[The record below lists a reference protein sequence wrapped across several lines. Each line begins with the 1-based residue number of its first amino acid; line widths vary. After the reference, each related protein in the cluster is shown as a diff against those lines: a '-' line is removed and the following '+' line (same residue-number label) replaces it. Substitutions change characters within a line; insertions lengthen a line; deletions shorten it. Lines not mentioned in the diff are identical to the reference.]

1 MFITALNNQ
10 MSIYFS
16 VCYIAGE
23 FIQHLRKKIDHINK
37 NREEKGLKKLEENIE
52 ILPKEEYCVRVAALC
67 HDLGKCEL
75 V

>member
-1 MFITALNNQ
+1 MFITTLHNQ

-23 FIQHLRKKIDHINK
+23 FIQHLRKKSCH
-37 NREEKGLKKLEENIE
+37 IE
-52 ILPKEEYCVRVAALC
+52 ISPEEEYCVRVAALC

-75 V
+75 I